1 MRINKA
7 VATVGAVAALFAG
20 STLAATTAS
29 AQPDFHARSVASG
42 LSDAQATSLQK
53 RVDKVLA
60 GHAGGRQVSPTEVR
74 YDGLNVKVS
83 PTGTFSEAALNCGYG
98 HLCMTV
104 NGTNF
109 DFYKCQRWNVHNWTG
124 DGPFINNQTPGT
136 VAKFYNK
143 DGSVRWTSTA
153 YQSGR
158 ATWDPIW
165 SLQPCGA

>member
-1 MRINKA
+1 MRINTA
-7 VATVGAVAALFAG
+7 VATVGALAAVFAG

-29 AQPDFHARSVASG
+29 AQPDFHAQSVASG

-98 HLCMTV
+98 HLCTRTAASAGRRRPTSPAGRR
-104 NGTNF
+104 GTRSGPSSPAEPDSRSATGN
-109 DFYKCQRWNVHNWTG
+109 DRGPCLHGGRHGPRWC
-124 DGPFINNQTPGT
+124 
-136 VAKFYNK
+136 AA
-143 DGSVRWTSTA
+143 R
-153 YQSGR
+153 
-158 ATWDPIW
+158 
-165 SLQPCGA
+165 